1 MLPLVT
7 IEATER
13 WDKIPAGD
21 TIPLRVTVSRP
32 ANQHD
37 AVFIPANGLRHQS
50 QALRIATDLLT
61 REVELRPGESF
72 TVEISVRFDVC
83 GLEDLSRFSIVVKP
97 SWANSIADYQL
108 VPLPAHP
115 FRVVPS
121 LDRAVDVQVTRICKY
136 DNAEK
141 VEVVVLNQSSSDMT
155 DVELTIGPSDSVR
168 AGPLRRREPRL
179 RPKQEIR
186 FDLVVTCETIEF
198 TLAATIDGER
208 VESKRSLAMPSREHH
223 HADTPAAFVFLE
235 PRALTTDRITL
246 VPEGTSAEVTG
257 TAGVFPVRG
266 GKSRYVLTVYPSH
279 PQATSV
285 RLYSAAGQVEVEPIT
300 KPGHQWSFLITI
312 VENPMLTQ
320 LVRLDYD
327 VQVSGTPLRG
337 ELYLSVRPTN
347 WKLWGF
353 AATGGLA
360 LTAKGVAGLGPALL
374 RYDGGVDGLVE
385 HLGNLVELRWFDWL
399 QAGSILVIRGG
410 LWVADRVWRP
420 LQEG

>member
-1 MLPLVT
+1 MSPLVT
-7 IEATER
+7 IELLDN
-13 WDKIPAGD
+13 WDRVPVGELISLRFVVSRPSDSVAPIEIPAGG
-21 TIPLRVTVSRP
+21 VTHP
-32 ANQHD
+32 T
-37 AVFIPANGLRHQS
+37 
-50 QALRIATDLLT
+50 ALLNTDLLLQDLT
-61 REVELRPGESF
+61 LFPGDTTSI
-72 TVEISVRFDVC
+72 TVGVRFEAC
-83 GLEDLSRFSIVVKP
+83 GIADLSAFSLLLRTTGEVVKRP
-97 SWANSIADYQL
+97 S

-121 LDRAVDVQVTRICKY
+121 LDRAVGVQVTRICKY

-155 DVELTIGPSDSVR
+155 NVELTIGPPDSVR

-186 FDLVVTCETIEF
+186 FDLVVACETIEF

-208 VESKRSLAMPSREHH
+208 VECKRSLAMPSREHH
-223 HADTPAAFVFLE
+223 HADTPTAFVFLE

-385 HLGNLVELRWFDWL
+385 HMGNLVELRWFDWL
-399 QAGSILVIRGG
+399 QVGSILVIRGG

>member
-1 MLPLVT
+1 MSPLVT
-7 IEATER
+7 IELLDN
-13 WDKIPAGD
+13 WDHVPVRALIPLRFVVSRPSDSIAPIEIPAGG
-21 TIPLRVTVSRP
+21 VTHP
-32 ANQHD
+32 T
-37 AVFIPANGLRHQS
+37 
-50 QALRIATDLLT
+50 ALLNTDLLLQDLT
-61 REVELRPGESF
+61 LFPGDTTSI
-72 TVEISVRFDVC
+72 TVGVQFEAC
-83 GLEDLSRFSIVVKP
+83 GIADLSAFSLLLRTTGEVVKRH
-97 SWANSIADYQL
+97 S

-141 VEVVVLNQSSSDMT
+141 VEVVVLNQSASDMT
-155 DVELTIGPSDSVR
+155 DVELTIGPPDSVR

-186 FDLVVTCETIEF
+186 FDLVVACEAIEF

-223 HADTPAAFVFLE
+223 HADTPTAFVFLE

-266 GKSRYVLTVYPSH
+266 GKSRYVLTVFPSH

-327 VQVSGTPLRG
+327 VQMSGTPLRG

-385 HLGNLVELRWFDWL
+385 HMGNLVELRWFDWL

>member
-1 MLPLVT
+1 MSPLVT
-7 IEATER
+7 IELLDN
-13 WDKIPAGD
+13 WDHVPVGELILLRFVVSRPSDSIAPIEIPAGG
-21 TIPLRVTVSRP
+21 VTHP
-32 ANQHD
+32 T
-37 AVFIPANGLRHQS
+37 
-50 QALRIATDLLT
+50 ALLNTDLLLQDLT
-61 REVELRPGESF
+61 LFPGDTTSI
-72 TVEISVRFDVC
+72 TVGVRYEAC
-83 GLEDLSRFSIVVKP
+83 GIADLSAFSLLLRTTGEVVRRH
-97 SWANSIADYQL
+97 S
-108 VPLPAHP
+108 VPLPPHP

-121 LDRAVDVQVTRICKY
+121 LDQAVGVQVTRICKY

-141 VEVVVLNQSSSDMT
+141 VEVVVVNQSSSDMT
-155 DVELTIGPSDSVR
+155 DVELTIGPPDSVR

-179 RPKQEIR
+179 RSKQEIR
-186 FDLVVTCETIEF
+186 FDLVVACETIEF

-208 VESKRSLAMPSREHH
+208 VESKRSLAMPSREQN

-235 PRALTTDRITL
+235 PRALTTDRVTL

-257 TAGVFPVRG
+257 TGGVFPVRG
-266 GKSRYVLTVYPSH
+266 GKSRYVLTVFPSH

-374 RYDGGVDGLVE
+374 RYDGGLDGLVE
-385 HLGNLVELRWFDWL
+385 HMGNLVELRWFDWL